1 MIRCI
6 ALQKRSCAS
15 QAWHARNAFTPQLCI
30 AVTNGH
36 TVWHRWPFGQP
47 APQPPPLQC
56 VLPNVPSALRRVHA
70 YWYCYWYEGQALPE
84 HPIGSS
90 RGSWAIQAGDVAAS
104 GRGAVIIKRDKVA
117 TAEAAAQST
126 ACAAHSGSLATAVR
140 SLLNAGLSAAVSWLW
155 QEPLQ
160 HGVVAAR
167 RGHCG
172 GVAKQCK
179 QAGDV
184 AARRTSAVMF
194 TKGRLAAAEAAAQ
207 STACAASSGSSV
219 TAGQNPTPARG
230 TW

>member
-70 YWYCYWYEGQALPE
+70 YCYCNWYEGQALPE

-90 RGSWAIQAGDVAAS
+90 RGSWAIQAGDVAA
-104 GRGAVIIKRDKVA
+104 
-117 TAEAAAQST
+117 
-126 ACAAHSGSLATAVR
+126 
-140 SLLNAGLSAAVSWLW
+140 
-155 QEPLQ
+155 
-160 HGVVAAR
+160 
-167 RGHCG
+167 
-172 GVAKQCK
+172 
-179 QAGDV
+179 
-184 AARRTSAVMF
+184 RRTRAVMV
-194 TKGRLAAAEAAAQ
+194 TKSRLAAAEAAAQ
-207 STACAASSGSSV
+207 STLLHGMRSTQPQLSKGSANFAQRWPKCRSELAVARTTAAWGFSCE
-219 TAGQNPTPARG
+219 
-230 TW
+230 